1 MIPVIWLVPALIFG
15 FAIGFLL
22 SSRLGFDVFNDLWE
36 ECPLDVRNRFNAKYD
51 CPPEGTDE

>member
-1 MIPVIWLVPALIFG
+1 MISAIWLVPALLFG
-15 FAIGFLL
+15 FVCGYSVATRVGY
-22 SSRLGFDVFNDLWE
+22 DVFDDLWE